1 MLLRGTNADEERIL
15 QYIGKDYACCL
26 YLYMDLIKYGSDSEF
41 TKTWIQSN
49 DNGVITC
56 VMLSYHTALHIFAR
70 GTFDITEVVDLVR
83 EIKPSQICA
92 FKPVIEALQ
101 SPLAL
106 LGYETEIGYVGK
118 LEYHGHDEQD
128 NISRATIDDVD
139 EIAQLIYDDAG
150 IGNAYSLED
159 LKTQMRER
167 LSQGFVRSYVIK
179 VDNHVA
185 AHLGTGAE
193 VGNVSIVSYV
203 ITDERY
209 RGHGFA
215 LKLYQAACR
224 ELQQEGKEVYAVYYV
239 ENSIRLHH
247 KVGFI
252 DCCEYGKLFLKTH

>member
-1 MLLRGTNADEERIL
+1 MITRGTDADKERIY

-26 YLYMDLIKYGSDSEF
+26 YLYMDLIEYGPDSEF
-41 TKTWIQSN
+41 TKTWIQEVDGS
-49 DNGVITC
+49 ITC
-56 VMLSYHTALHIFAR
+56 IMLSYHTALHIYAR
-70 GTFDITEVVDLVR
+70 SAFDIDEVVDIVTQ
-83 EIKPSQICA
+83 IKPSQICA
-92 FKPVIEALQ
+92 YKPVIEALKL
-101 SPLAL
+101 PLSRH
-106 LGYETEIGYVGK
+106 GYEAELGYVGK
-118 LEYHGHDEQD
+118 LEDDGHDVQD
-128 NISRATIDDVD
+128 SISKATLDDVD

-167 LSQGFVRSYVIK
+167 LTQGFVRSFVIK
-179 VDNHVA
+179 QDNHVA

-209 RGHGFA
+209 RRRGFA
-215 LKLYQAACR
+215 SMLYQAACR

-239 ENSIRLHH
+239 DNSIRLHH
-247 KVGFI
+247 KVGFK